1 MHIDPKREAAIRGKA
16 QWFAKC
22 IRISNIP
29 CEIPHEVL
37 AFLNDPFEERRFER
51 YLVHFGL
58 YKRSDDKWAIKL
70 T

>member
-1 MHIDPKREAAIRGKA
+1 MNPDPKREAAIRGKA

-22 IRISNIP
+22 IKISNIP
-29 CEIPHEVL
+29 CEIPNEIK
-37 AFLNDPFEERRFER
+37 AFLNDSIEERRFER

-58 YKRSDDKWAIKL
+58 FKRSDDKWQRKL